1 MARLRITV
9 VAAVARNG
17 VVGKDN
23 QLIWHLPEDMKHF
36 RQLTMGAPVVMGRK
50 TWDSLPERFR
60 PLPGRRNLVLSRQP
74 GWRAD
79 GAEVLPS
86 LDAALALAADAPRV
100 FVIGGAQVWADAM
113 PRADDLV
120 LTEIDHDF
128 DGDTCFPPRPE
139 AFEETSRETH
149 RAVAPNTFE
158 FSFVTYQRTR

>member
-1 MARLRITV
+1 MARSRITV

-23 QLIWHLPEDMKHF
+23 QLVWHLPEDMKHF
-36 RQLTMGAPVVMGRK
+36 RQLTMGAPVIMGRK

-79 GAEVLPS
+79 GAEVAHS
-86 LDAALALAADAPRV
+86 LDAALAIVADAPRV
-100 FVIGGAQVWADAM
+100 FVIGGAQVWAEAM
-113 PRADDLV
+113 PSADDLV
-120 LTEIDHDF
+120 LTEIDHVF
-128 DGDTCFPPRPE
+128 DGDAHFPARPE
-139 AFEETSRETH
+139 AFQETARETH
-149 RAVAPNTFE
+149 RAAAPNAFE